1 MGFADLIL
9 STTSP
14 SLQFGIHHTKRF
26 FLKPIELS
34 DVGSHYL
41 NWLKSPQD
49 NKFIYSVNTSIT
61 IQILKEYVRCRL
73 ARKDILFLGIFEKNS
88 GLHIGNIKYEPI
100 NFSENYAIMGI
111 LIGNKSWRGRGVA
124 VEVLLA
130 TAKWLKENIGTKEIL
145 LGVNRENLSAISAYK
160 KIGFI
165 SGVSVLTPQLNGSD
179 ISMTWK
185 LETANLNDGHN
196 GD

>member
-1 MGFADLIL
+1 M
-9 STTSP
+9 
-14 SLQFGIHHTKRF
+14 QFGKLHTKRF

-34 DVGSHYL
+34 DVGNRYL

-49 NKFIYSVNTSIT
+49 NEFIYSAKTTIT
-61 IQILKEYVRCRL
+61 IQILKEYVKCRL
-73 ARKDILFLGIFEKNS
+73 ARNDILFLGIFEKNS

-100 NFSENYAIMGI
+100 NFSKNYAIMGI

-124 VEVLLA
+124 VEVLIA
-130 TAKWLKENIGTKEIL
+130 TAKWLKENVGIKEIL

-165 SGVSVLTPQLNGSD
+165 PGVSVLTPQLNASD

-185 LETANLNDGHN
+185 LENVNFSDGNN
-196 GD
+196 GG